1 MFKSVNQWSFP
12 GSYTA
17 AQCLLAAQKAG
28 FAGFEPS
35 FNEEGELSLQGFAQ
49 DAKALRAL
57 AASEG
62 MILPS
67 LASGLYWSYPLT
79 ASDPAVREKAQDIVR
94 RQMDCAVELG
104 VGAILVVPGAVGRGF
119 WGGSDNVSYADA
131 YARALEGVRA
141 VAPYAEQAGVTIALE
156 NVWNNFLLSPL
167 EFARFVDEAGSP
179 AVAAYFDIG
188 NVIRTGEAEHWIEVL
203 GQRISRVH
211 IKDYKRSVG
220 TLDGF
225 CDLLAGDVNFPAAV
239 KALREAGYDNAV
251 TAEMNIASQDM
262 LAVVERTSRA
272 MDLILS

>member
-1 MFKSVNQWSFP
+1 
-12 GSYTA
+12 
-17 AQCLLAAQKAG
+17 
-28 FAGFEPS
+28 
-35 FNEEGELSLQGFAQ
+35 
-49 DAKALRAL
+49 
-57 AASEG
+57 

-94 RQMDCAVELG
+94 RQLDCAVELG

>member
-67 LASGLYWSYPLT
+67 LASGLYWGYPLT
-79 ASDPAVREKAQDIVR
+79 ATDPAVREKAQDIVR
-94 RQMDCAVELG
+94 RQLDCAAELG

>member
-94 RQMDCAVELG
+94 RQLDCAVELG

-203 GQRISRVH
+203 AGRISRVH

>member
-94 RQMDCAVELG
+94 RQLDCAVELG

>member
-12 GSYTA
+12 GDYSA

-35 FNEEGELSLQGFAQ
+35 FNEEGELSLQGFSA

-57 AASEG
+57 ADSEG

-67 LASGLYWSYPLT
+67 LASGLYWGYPLT
-79 ASDPAVREKAQDIVR
+79 ATDPAVREKAQDIVR
-94 RQMDCAVELG
+94 RQLDCAAELG

-141 VAPYAEQAGVTIALE
+141 VAPYAEQAGVTVALE

-167 EFARFVDEAGSP
+167 EFARFVDEVGSP

-225 CDLLAGDVNFPAAV
+225 CDLLAGDVNFPATV

>member
-17 AQCLLAAQKAG
+17 AQCLLAAKKAG

-67 LASGLYWSYPLT
+67 LASGLYWGYPLT
-79 ASDPAVREKAQDIVR
+79 ATDPAVREKAQDIVR
-94 RQMDCAVELG
+94 RQLDCAAELG

-225 CDLLAGDVNFPAAV
+225 
-239 KALREAGYDNAV
+239 
-251 TAEMNIASQDM
+251 
-262 LAVVERTSRA
+262 
-272 MDLILS
+272 

>member
-94 RQMDCAVELG
+94 RQLDCAVELG

-203 GQRISRVH
+203 AGRISRVH

-225 CDLLAGDVNFPAAV
+225 CDLLAGDVNFPATV
-239 KALREAGYDNAV
+239 RALREVGYDHAV

>member
-1 MFKSVNQWSFP
+1 M
-12 GSYTA
+12 
-17 AQCLLAAQKAG
+17 
-28 FAGFEPS
+28 
-35 FNEEGELSLQGFAQ
+35 SLQGFSA

-57 AASEG
+57 ADDEG

-67 LASGLYWSYPLT
+67 LASGLYWGYPLT
-79 ASDPAVREKAQDIVR
+79 ATDPAVRQKAQDIVR
-94 RQMDCAVELG
+94 RQLDCAAELG
-104 VGAILVVPGAVGRGF
+104 VGAILVVPGAVGHGF

-167 EFARFVDEAGSP
+167 EFARFVDEADSP

-203 GQRISRVH
+203 AGRISRVH

-225 CDLLAGDVNFPAAV
+225 CDLLAGDVNFPATMR
-239 KALREAGYDNAV
+239 ALRAVGYDNAV
-251 TAEMNIASQDM
+251 TAEMNIPSNDM
-262 LAVVERTSRA
+262 LAVVERTSSA
-272 MDLILS
+272 MDLILA

>member
-94 RQMDCAVELG
+94 RQLDCAVELG

-211 IKDYKRSVG
+211 IEDYKRSVG

>member
-35 FNEEGELSLQGFAQ
+35 FNEEGELSLQGFSA

-57 AASEG
+57 ADSEG

-67 LASGLYWSYPLT
+67 LASGLYWGYPLT
-79 ASDPAVREKAQDIVR
+79 ATDPAVREKAQDIVR
-94 RQMDCAVELG
+94 RQLDCAAELG

>member
-35 FNEEGELSLQGFAQ
+35 FNEEGELSLQGFSA

-57 AASEG
+57 ADSEG

-67 LASGLYWSYPLT
+67 LASGLYWGYPLT
-79 ASDPAVREKAQDIVR
+79 ATDPAVREKAQDIVR
-94 RQMDCAVELG
+94 RQLDCAAELG

-141 VAPYAEQAGVTIALE
+141 VAPYAEQAGVTVALE

-167 EFARFVDEAGSP
+167 EFARFVDEVGSP

>member
-17 AQCLLAAQKAG
+17 DQCLLAAQKAG

-94 RQMDCAVELG
+94 RQLDCAVELG